1 MSHCL
6 ITEKG
11 NRETNY
17 QPVTNNQLNMKK
29 LLILLAFTGMAAI
42 TFAQDSYTEEKYKVA
57 TNRFWHNWF
66 IQGHVSWNAW
76 YGNYEDG
83 RGWDKSP
90 FAKLRS
96 NPSISLAV
104 GKWFTPG
111 LGLRTK
117 LSGIWGKA
125 VFSDDNATNENKYW
139 ILNEQAMFNLSNML
153 CGYNEKR
160 VWNFIPFLGVGVGR
174 SCTYNKYAA
183 GFSVGILNEFRVSRR
198 ISLNL
203 ELGWNRYESEICGM
217 LSDIGQGIMD
227 HPNNIYAEIGVTYRI
242 GKCTWERVPDVNA
255 IQELSQSQMDALNA
269 MLEDERADNERLRK
283 ELEEKQGNGS
293 SINESTEAE
302 AITCPI
308 SVFFNINE
316 STIASGKDLVNVKQL
331 AEYSKKNNAQITVTG
346 YADSATGPAEFN
358 RQLSLRRAEKV
369 AEELIKMGVK
379 KENIKIEA
387 KGGVDTLV
395 PPSYNRRAIVEIA
408 K

>member
-1 MSHCL
+1 
-6 ITEKG
+6 
-11 NRETNY
+11 
-17 QPVTNNQLNMKK
+17 MKK

-42 TFAQDSYTEEKYKVA
+42 TFAQDSFTEEKYRVA

-90 FAKLRS
+90 FAKFRS
-96 NPSISLAV
+96 TPSISLAV

-125 VFSDDNATNENKYW
+125 VFTDDNATNENKYW

-160 VWNFIPFLGVGVGR
+160 VWSFIPFLGVGVGR

-198 ISLNL
+198 VSLNL

-217 LSDIGQGIMD
+217 LSDVGQGIMD
-227 HPNNIYAEIGVTYRI
+227 HPNNGYAEVGLTYRI
-242 GKCTWERVPDVNA
+242 GKCTWEKVPDVNA
-255 IQELSQSQMDALNA
+255 IKELSQSQIDALNA

-283 ELEEKQGNGS
+283 EVENSKRANNSQ
-293 SINESTEAE
+293 TE
-302 AITCPI
+302 TTKTKVVTYPV

-316 STIASGKDLVNVKQL
+316 STIASDKDLVNVKQL
-331 AEYSKKNNAQITVTG
+331 AEYSKNNNAKITVTG
-346 YADSATGPAEFN
+346 YADSSTGPAEFN
-358 RQLSLRRAEKV
+358 QELSRKRAEKV
-369 AEELIKMGVK
+369 AEELEKMGVK
-379 KENIKIEA
+379 KENINIEA